1 MEWVAWI
8 LAVAV
13 LGLGA
18 IAASGKL
25 GELPATITDSP
36 RPHVPPGRLT
46 GNDLRDCRLDVVI
59 RGYSMTQVDELL
71 DRLSEQLGTTPV
83 DYPPTPEPYFIPPE
97 RPEEQ
102 TIRLTGRQARK
113 AVEAEVAA
121 LTSRPAEPSYAPP
134 VSWTPPP
141 APAAPVVRVPPEAQP
156 RDDDLSEWRAA
167 AQPARRRGL

>member
-13 LGLGA
+13 AGLGA
-18 IAASGKL
+18 IAASGRL
-25 GELPATITDSP
+25 GELPATITDAP

-46 GNDLRDCRLDVVI
+46 GDDLRDCRLDVVL
-59 RGYSMTQVDELL
+59 RGYSMAQVDELL
-71 DRLSEQLGTTPV
+71 DRLSEQLGTSRSVAAPELV
-83 DYPPTPEPYFIPPE
+83 PEPYFVPPE

-121 LTSRPAEPSYAPP
+121 LTASRPDDQPRPP
-134 VSWTPPP
+134 VVQ
-141 APAAPVVRVPPEAQP
+141 PVVQQVQQA

-167 AQPARRRGL
+167 AQPARRHPHGL

>member
-1 MEWVAWI
+1 MEWVAWV

-18 IAASGKL
+18 IAASGKM

-46 GNDLRDCRLDVVI
+46 GDDLRDCRLDVVI

-121 LTSRPAEPSYAPP
+121 LTSRPTEQSFP
-134 VSWTPPP
+134 VPAVRPTPATPTARTPPQ
-141 APAAPVVRVPPEAQP
+141 AQP
-156 RDDDLSEWRAA
+156 LDDDLSEWRAA
-167 AQPARRRGL
+167 AQPARRRGM